1 MERKL
6 YSGNPFN
13 DMGYGHRRGRGNRNN
28 GNGYYGY
35 GNGYGMPHMGYNR
48 GYDYYGAPN
57 FSDDYM
63 GYGFP
68 GNYDDGFFGMG
79 GNQMP
84 YGYNRGG
91 RGMYGGYGGRGGKRR
106 GGRGPRGGMWN
117 NNRAGPRNDEMAAAM

>member
-1 MERKL
+1 
-6 YSGNPFN
+6 
-13 DMGYGHRRGRGNRNN
+13 MGYGHRRGRGNRNN

-91 RGMYGGYGGRGGKRR
+91 RG
-106 GGRGPRGGMWN
+106 
-117 NNRAGPRNDEMAAAM
+117 